1 MCSVDLTA
9 AVFAK
14 CRPVSVIVIYSEA
27 VGVLSDSGGCVGFL
41 IHETGHSGSLLY
53 FSLNPL

>member
-1 MCSVDLTA
+1 M
-9 AVFAK
+9 FAK

-27 VGVLSDSGGCVGFL
+27 VRVLSDSGGCVGFL
-41 IHETGHSGSLLY
+41 IHETGHSGSLLC